1 VGEKVLLKLQLYVQL
16 SVVRCPYPKLSF
28 QYFGP
33 YTSLAKFST
42 VATGIQAG
50 APPDSLVHA
59 VFHVSQLNSYAPDYT
74 PVYSELPTPLQL
86 DVAELLPEDILYRG
100 LVKRA
105 NASYLQVLIKWTI
118 LPASMATWEDYTVLR
133 QRFLAAAAWG

>member
-1 VGEKVLLKLQLYVQL
+1 MCNCLWYAALAQN
-16 SVVRCPYPKLSF
+16 YPSNILVPILVWQNS
-28 QYFGP
+28 
-33 YTSLAKFST
+33 ARWH
-42 VATGIQAG
+42 TGIQAG